1 MPSLVLDAAEGFLFE
16 DPIVEKIELSQHT
29 NQSTQESTIEPET
42 HRMKIGI
49 VGASG
54 YSGEQLVRLLAR
66 HREVELAIVTSRR
79 HRGALVEEVLPSL
92 RGQLGGMRY
101 SGADPQALARS
112 EEVDLFFLALP
123 HGAAAEYARSLVEAG
138 KRVIDLSADF
148 RLSSAAR
155 YEEFYG
161 DSHPDPDLL
170 SHSILVIPELTGG
183 EWKGHRLIACPG
195 CYPTSVLIPLLPLV
209 SEGIVD
215 SAGIV
220 VNSFSGVSGAG
231 RKVTEFYSFA
241 ERSESAVAYG
251 IPKHRHLSEIE
262 EQLSARAREPVVI
275 QFSPHLAPMNR
286 GIATTITVPAAKP
299 GLDDLYD
306 TWRDCF
312 DRSPFVSILPAGTF
326 PDTALVVGSNRI
338 DISATYDPR
347 TGNYVLTSALDNL
360 LKGAG
365 GQAVQIMN
373 LCCGFPE
380 TEGLI

>member
-29 NQSTQESTIEPET
+29 NQSTQESKIEPDT

-66 HREVELAIVTSRR
+66 HRQVELAIVTSRR
-79 HRGALVEEVLPSL
+79 HQGALVEEVLPSL
-92 RGQLGGMRY
+92 RGQLGDMRY
-101 SGADPQALARS
+101 SGADPQTLARS

-138 KRVIDLSADF
+138 ERVIDLSADF

-209 SEGIVD
+209 SESIVETV
-215 SAGIV
+215 GIV
-220 VNSFSGVSGAG
+220 VNSFSGVTGAG
-231 RKVTEFYSFA
+231 RKATEFYSFA

-262 EQLSARAREPVVI
+262 EQLSAGAREPVII

-299 GLDDLYD
+299 GIDDLYD
-306 TWRDCF
+306 TWRRCF
-312 DRSPFVSILPAGTF
+312 DRSPFVSILPVGSF

-338 DISATYDPR
+338 DISATYDSR
-347 TGNYVLTSALDNL
+347 TGNYVITSALDNL

-373 LCCGFPE
+373 LCYGFPE

>member
-29 NQSTQESTIEPET
+29 NQSTQESNIEPET
-42 HRMKIGI
+42 NRMKIGI

-54 YSGEQLVRLLAR
+54 YSGEQLVRLLAM

-79 HRGALVEEVLPSL
+79 HQGALVEEVLPTL
-92 RGQLGGMRY
+92 RGQLGGMRF
-101 SGADPQALARS
+101 SGADPLALARS
-112 EEVDLFFLALP
+112 DEVELFFLALP

-148 RLSSAAR
+148 RLSAAAR
-155 YEEFYG
+155 FREFYG
-161 DSHPDPDLL
+161 DPHPDPDLL
-170 SHSILVIPELTGG
+170 SQSILVIPELTGK
-183 EWKGHRLIACPG
+183 EWKDSRLIACPG
-195 CYPTSVLIPLLPLV
+195 CYPTSILIPLLPLV
-209 SEGIVD
+209 SEAIVD
-215 SAGIV
+215 SGGIV

-231 RKVTEFYSFA
+231 RKATEFYSFA
-241 ERSESAVAYG
+241 QRSESAVAYG

-262 EQLSARAREPVVI
+262 EQLSTGAREPVVI
-275 QFSPHLAPMNR
+275 QFSPHLAPMIR
-286 GIATTITVPAAKP
+286 GIATTITVRAKKP
-299 GLDDLYD
+299 GIDHLYGV
-306 TWRDCF
+306 WRDYF
-312 DRSPFVSILPAGTF
+312 HGSPFVSILPTGTF
-326 PDTALVVGSNRI
+326 PDTALVVGSNRV

-347 TGNYVLTSALDNL
+347 TGNYVITSALDNL